1 MCVDSIESIKDL
13 IEAGM
18 DIVSFMDFLDIDFRE
33 VLDRFDDKIEEEH
46 GRLTKELA

>member
-1 MCVDSIESIKDL
+1 MTTEDLKDL

-33 VLDRFDDKIEEEH
+33 VLDRFDDVIDENDE
-46 GRLTKELA
+46 RLKKELA